1 MHHKRD
7 ELSPEGGSEPES
19 YYFELQAHIG
29 ATKHGGGLKATE
41 ELVELCH
48 LDKDKYVLDIGC
60 GVGATPCY
68 IAKKHGGRV
77 VGVDISE
84 GMIDRSNE
92 RAKREGLEDRV
103 EFRVADAQ
111 NLPFQDALFD
121 AVISESVTAFVEDKQ
136 RAVSE
141 YVRVTKPQGFVGFN
155 ESIWIKAPPPK
166 ELVEWA
172 SRTYGA
178 KTEFLTSNGW
188 EDLFKGLGLR
198 DIVVRIYKITPL
210 SQWLNEVRGTG
221 LRDFTRGWGWFF
233 SQFIGNPGYRRF
245 MKEAMITP
253 RNIFEY
259 LGYGLYVGRK

>member
-1 MHHKRD
+1 MHPERK
-7 ELSPEGGSEPES
+7 ELSPEGVSEPES

-29 ATKHGGGLKATE
+29 ATKHGGGLKATR
-41 ELVELCH
+41 ELIELCH
-48 LDKDKYVLDIGC
+48 IDKDEYVLDIGC

-68 IAKKHGGRV
+68 IAKKHGCRA

-84 GMIDRSNE
+84 GMIDRSNG
-92 RAKREGLEDRV
+92 RAKREGLENRV

-111 NLPFQDALFD
+111 NLPFQDTLFD
-121 AVISESVTAFVEDKQ
+121 VVISESVTAFVEDKQ

-141 YVRVTKPQGFVGFN
+141 YVRVTKPGGYVGFN

-188 EDLFKGLGLR
+188 EELLKGLGLR
-198 DIVVRIYKITPL
+198 EMVMRTYKITPL
-210 SQWLNEVRGTG
+210 SQWINEVRGVD

-245 MKEAMITP
+245 MKEALTTP

-259 LGYGLYVGRK
+259 LGYGLYAGRE